1 METIMMNTFQNLTA
15 LFAVWTAFMA
25 VVLLTFTPTRE
36 RAHHIVD
43 GIYDMGNK
51 VLTSLG
57 RAFVESAVLAGCAV
71 VIADAVMAT
80 AIEGVIDKAGEAKAW
95 VVEKAEARAAAK
107 AAAKAKAEAEALAD
121 FARRARAAG
130 FVHKDEVREL
140 IRHINEQHSQLVSWE
155 CDYNSLQGAFA
166 GAEEQIIELNE
177 IIDDL
182 VRKKYPHGV
191 QVRVEQVAVEA
202 VVEAGKFIRLTPER
216 VETLSLE
223 ECRELLGPQSSNWN
237 TPTCHARLR
246 AQL

>member
-1 METIMMNTFQNLTA
+1 
-15 LFAVWTAFMA
+15 
-25 VVLLTFTPTRE
+25 
-36 RAHHIVD
+36 
-43 GIYDMGNK
+43 MGNK

-80 AIEGVIDKAGEAKAW
+80 AIEVIDKAGEAKAW

-121 FARRARAAG
+121 FAAVRGQLALSIRTRSGADPTYQRTTLPAG
-130 FVHKDEVREL
+130 VL
-140 IRHINEQHSQLVSWE
+140 GG
-155 CDYNSLQGAFA
+155 DYNSLQGAFA

-182 VRKKYPHGV
+182 CPEEVPHGV